1 MVFSPFSADATKF
14 LKDFEKKIGLKNIKK
29 LPSIANSRLGSGP
42 KPAQI
47 SNSVPKKCLTAR
59 LIYNDFCAVT
69 RKKEKK
75 RKKGQERKSALEKKV
90 GSFFPPSNF
99 HRMYVVEE
107 HYLFAC
113 FDVKQCAISS
123 HSI

>member
-14 LKDFEKKIGLKNIKK
+14 LKELKKKKNLALKTLENC
-29 LPSIANSRLGSGP
+29 P
-42 KPAQI
+42 QI
-47 SNSVPKKCLTAR
+47 LSQKNVSPRDLYIITFVQSQG
-59 LIYNDFCAVT
+59 
-69 RKKEKK
+69 RKKKKRK

-113 FDVKQCAISS
+113 FDVK
-123 HSI
+123 

>member
-1 MVFSPFSADATKF
+1 MF
-14 LKDFEKKIGLKNIKK
+14 L
-29 LPSIANSRLGSGP
+29 IAISRLGSGS

-75 RKKGQERKSALEKKV
+75 KKKRSREKISSEKKV
-90 GSFFPPSNF
+90 RSFFPPSNF

-123 HSI
+123 RSI

>member
-1 MVFSPFSADATKF
+1 MF
-14 LKDFEKKIGLKNIKK
+14 L
-29 LPSIANSRLGSGP
+29 IAISRLGSGS

-75 RKKGQERKSALEKKV
+75 RKKGQERKSALKKKS
-90 GSFFPPSNF
+90 GLFFPQAIF
-99 HRMYVVEE
+99 T
-107 HYLFAC
+107 AC
-113 FDVKQCAISS
+113 T
-123 HSI
+123 